1 MPYINMDW
9 DNSNKDPNNPF
20 QYFPSYCV
28 DCPFFDIDFEVY
40 RSFDKIEKIFFDC
53 VHRDICYRVYKKVK
67 QKLKNNANPYSV
79 KKETSISES
88 D

>member
-9 DNSNKDPNNPF
+9 NHSNNMDPNSPV
-20 QYFPSYCV
+20 QYLPSYCN
-28 DCPFFDIDFEVY
+28 DCPFFDIEFEVY
-40 RSFDKIEKIFFDC
+40 RSFGKVEKIFFDC
-53 VHRDICYRVYKKVK
+53 VNRDICYRLYKKVK
-67 QKLKNNANPYSV
+67 QELKLDPYSV